1 MKGAVDVMWDAK
13 AFGRA
18 IQVARK
24 SQGLTQ
30 EQVGE
35 RVGVSAQA
43 VSKWENGETCPEVA
57 LLPQVCSVLEVS
69 ADALLGTAQS
79 QGFDALVRALRD
91 RLNGMPAEQRAPRLS
106 TALGQLLTHMT
117 DERVEQWAG
126 EDFLTAGR
134 GREEKLHAATL
145 LTKNGSV
152 MHVHGT
158 ADLAGPEMPDEEI
171 VQGLGFLADPDVIAL
186 FRRLVPEGKE
196 GTALR
201 AEARDDA
208 RVRATC
214 DRLVEAGYLELR
226 RDGYGLT
233 ATGLFI
239 AATILLLAEVPGLAG
254 NVRRVRR
261 VHSYGGSW

>member
-1 MKGAVDVMWDAK
+1 MWDAK

-18 IQVARK
+18 IQAARK

-57 LLPQVCSVLEVS
+57 LLPEVCVALGVS

-79 QGFDALVRALRD
+79 QGVDALVRALRD

-106 TALGQLLTHMT
+106 TAVGQLLTHMT
-117 DERVEQWAG
+117 DEGVEQWTG
-126 EDFLTAGR
+126 EDFVTAGR

-152 MHVHGT
+152 IHVRGI
-158 ADLAGPEMPDEEI
+158 ADLGGVEVPDQEI
-171 VQGLGFLADPDVIAL
+171 VQGLGFLADPDIIAL
-186 FRRLVPEGKE
+186 LRRLVPDGKE
-196 GTALR
+196 GAALH

-208 RVRATC
+208 HARATC

-233 ATGLFI
+233 ATGLLI
-239 AATILLLAEVPGLAG
+239 AATVLVLAAVPGLAG
-254 NVRRVRR
+254 TVRRVRR
-261 VHSYGGSW
+261 VHSYAGSW